1 MSMLVRLRGFTERRP
16 LAGPETVHL
25 DVTNACNLDCITCW
39 SYAPELSRAKPAE
52 WRRQRVE
59 PELFF
64 RLVREAK
71 EAGAERIVL
80 SGGGEPFTHPRIYD
94 FVAAVKDAGLRL
106 TLITNGTLCDFSRLR
121 ALAVDQI
128 LVNMAA
134 ATAPTYVRYHPNQSE
149 ATFHRLCE
157 GARLLCG
164 VTAVNLVQ
172 VVNRA
177 NFAELPEMMT
187 LAADLGARSSF
198 KVGDLPH
205 GTERWGLSDEEVR
218 HIVDELAPAARK
230 IGKHRQVR
238 HNLGAFLAQ
247 LTGARGDLPECF
259 AGYLYSR
266 VHVDGRVLFCCAP
279 IEAGHVKDGAL
290 DEVWRSERYASLRE
304 RLHEKR
310 WFEDCARC
318 GKHDMNFSAAKE
330 LARLREAGEL

>member
-1 MSMLVRLRGFTERRP
+1 VRLRGFLERRP

-39 SYAPELSRAKPAE
+39 SYAPELSREKPVA
-52 WRRQRVE
+52 WKRQCIE
-59 PELFF
+59 PALFF

-80 SGGGEPFTHPRIYD
+80 SGGGEPFTHPEIYP
-94 FVAAVKDAGLRL
+94 FVAAVKNAGLRL
-106 TLITNGTLCDFSRLR
+106 TLITNGTLCDFERLR

-128 LVNMAA
+128 LLNMAA
-134 ATAPTYVRYHPNQSE
+134 ASAAIYVRYHPNQTE
-149 ATFHRLCE
+149 ASFHTLCA
-157 GARLLCG
+157 GARLLAQG
-164 VTAVNLVQ
+164 GITAVNLVQ

-205 GTERWGLSDEEVR
+205 GTERWGLSEIEVR
-218 HIVDELAPAARK
+218 RIVEELAPAARK

-238 HNLGAFLAQ
+238 HNLDAFLAQ
-247 LTGARGDLPECF
+247 LTGARGDLPDCF

-279 IEAGHVKDGAL
+279 IEAGHVDGGSFSAI
-290 DEVWRSERYASLRE
+290 WRSDRYAALRE
-304 RLHEKR
+304 RLHARR

-318 GKHDMNFSAAKE
+318 GKHDLNFSAAKE
-330 LARLREAGEL
+330 LGRLREAGEL